1 MQITRPFAMRAAT
14 FGFTTSSPRIPAPP
28 SSNGLGL
35 LRECHAYRLQWT
47 ALLRLSLRE
56 MPRRQQIWLMKLQI
70 LFLVRK
76 RLVLPVRNMLLALLR
91 AQQCVGRV

>member
-47 ALLRLSLRE
+47 ALLRLSLRK
-56 MPRRQQIWLMKLQI
+56 MPRVINVRPNRLGRQQIWITK
-70 LFLVRK
+70 
-76 RLVLPVRNMLLALLR
+76 
-91 AQQCVGRV
+91 